1 MAMAFDTLPTPPAK
15 HISHTKFK
23 SRNPRYTPGTFAG
36 ELAKKKATPPTA
48 VSLDQNRPSKLKLQ
62 DQTSPYC
69 PFSRQTSAN
78 LSKSH
83 ISPIGTPH
91 NGSKNR
97 CKLNSPGGQHSNP
110 GWSPATALKY
120 PSCKKSSIPS
130 VCSTPTK
137 GFPRG
142 GGEGVVGGD
151 PAGAEDEDVAW
162 LEGSVLG
169 GGAGVQFGE
178 GDGAGGEGVVG
189 VVGVGPDV

>member
-23 SRNPRYTPGTFAG
+23 SRTPRYTPGTFAG

-48 VSLDQNRPSKLKLQ
+48 
-62 DQTSPYC
+62 
-69 PFSRQTSAN
+69 TSAN

-97 CKLNSPGGQHSNP
+97 CKLISPGGQHSNP

-137 GFPRG
+137 VCAKFFTRPRDSRAATG
-142 GGEGVVGGD
+142 R
-151 PAGAEDEDVAW
+151 AW
-162 LEGSVLG
+162 
-169 GGAGVQFGE
+169 
-178 GDGAGGEGVVG
+178 
-189 VVGVGPDV
+189 